1 MMKKRSGQ
9 QPANIDRE
17 TWRDIVKAAKE
28 LFLAR
33 GYKGVSMRDVA
44 EVVQITPAAL
54 YYYFPQGKEDLF
66 ISMMQVTF
74 EEWTA
79 GIYQAIAGAQGI
91 RERLHLLTSYLLTL
105 PVDNFPALIRDAH
118 EQIKNNEKRH
128 AIFRQLRS
136 TFEQHVADVFQ
147 QAIDA
152 GEITADIP
160 ASVLASMY
168 QGMVIALLQYLHFST
183 KDVERIAVPRL
194 VSIVVSTLLDGIAS
208 PVQQTSP

>member
-1 MMKKRSGQ
+1 MMKKRSSQ

-17 TWRDIVKAAKE
+17 TWRDIVNAAKE

-79 GIYQAIAGAQGI
+79 GIHQAIASAQGI
-91 RERLHLLTSYLLTL
+91 RERLHSLTSYLLTL
-105 PVDNFPALIRDAH
+105 PVDNFPALIRDAN
-118 EQIKNNEKRH
+118 EQIKDHEKRH
-128 AIFRQLRS
+128 AVFHQLRS
-136 TFEQHVADVFQ
+136 SFEQHIADVFQ

-160 ASVLASMY
+160 ANVLARMY

-183 KDVERIAVPRL
+183 KDAERIAVPRL

-208 PVQQTSP
+208 PMQQTSP